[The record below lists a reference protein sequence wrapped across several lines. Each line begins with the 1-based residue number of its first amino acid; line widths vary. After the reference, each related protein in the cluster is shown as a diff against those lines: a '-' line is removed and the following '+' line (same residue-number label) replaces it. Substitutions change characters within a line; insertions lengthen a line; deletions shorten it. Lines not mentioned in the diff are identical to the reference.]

1 MTNHHFWTAQ
11 EKGCF
16 YPCHPTEPTEDWP
29 LIQGQL
35 EILASEG
42 KVEEGPEGFLLPHA
56 RAVDLDPEIS
66 EILELPDY
74 FPYAITLRSHGS
86 LGSPS
91 FRYEV
96 EYLRPDGTPFYG
108 LVVRGSYVELSRET
122 CYRFNRDQYD
132 MLSLVE
138 ESNRESQK
146 IQDRG
151 EVSQYNTLQ
160 LARIKERAEK
170 IHATLDRFMERQK
183 VVTADKLSVRL
194 EKNPDGSFSVLPVL
208 LRRDG
213 DSYTRIEADSLDQ
226 GFRSNPYNT
235 RKIYGPDKTQYV
247 FTPEQAEGIRQMRQ
261 CQRLSPEAARQVAEH
276 PREVFGSEAFD
287 FDLGVYGDRVV
298 SIGEFLAPD
307 LPFSLSSGRNWL
319 PPEGTVEEDG
329 REGSAHKTETLHLEE
344 KDYPELFLLEEK
356 DYPELFLKV
365 SDALDRGEKRIVL
378 GSQEVELTPEFLDY
392 VDQLKAKAAEKQ
404 REQVQG
410 SESTGEKKKDAS
422 LQIQENFLSQEYH
435 SRKAK
440 REKQLNGNRLG
451 SFLGKGLKAGIRPM
465 PHQQV
470 GLEQLAACWESG
482 CHGVLLADD
491 MGLGKTLQAFGF
503 LAALKKAYGSGDMAS
518 VLIVAPVSL
527 LQNWMEEYRKFVA
540 EGVFDGIV
548 PMYGSELKKHWAR
561 NPDGSRCY
569 FRPPDPNLKEVS
581 MLDFQDR
588 ERQIDYRQNHLILT
602 TYETLRELQ
611 LSFGRVAWSVMIL
624 DEAQK
629 IKNPATR
636 TSVAARAMNCDF
648 GLALTGTPV
657 ENSWTDLW
665 TIMDFVEPGKL
676 ESLKDFNS
684 HYQSQLKNIEND
696 GTLLKKLGDQLRKNL
711 DPCFIRRLK
720 EDVNLGLPAKEIL
733 RFKDPMPE
741 EQRKMY
747 GEVVRAARPE
757 NQPEENSMTMLQA
770 IARLRDISLCPF
782 LGREKTKNYPL
793 GDPDLFFGSSARLMR
808 TRKILDEVRA
818 KGEKALIFVES
829 RTLQLLLRTF
839 LEKAYGVQVQP
850 PINGTTQA
858 VARQKM
864 VDQFNGAPG
873 FQVLLLSPEAAGVG
887 LNITGANHVIHLS
900 RCWNPAKED
909 QATDRAYRIGQKKAV
924 TVYLPM
930 AVDTDFPEEASF
942 DLNLD
947 ALLQYK
953 RDLSRSA
960 LYPTEASEENAMAI
974 LKRIEKAA
982 G

>member
-11 EKGCF
+11 EKGYF

-42 KVEEGPEGFLLPHA
+42 KVEEGPEGFLLPHVQ
-56 RAVDLDPEIS
+56 AVDLDPEIS

-132 MLSLVE
+132 LLSLVE

-329 REGSAHKTETLHLEE
+329 REGSARKTETLHLEE

-684 HYQSQLKNIEND
+684 HYQSQLKNVEND

-741 EQRKMY
+741 EQRKRY
-747 GEVVRAARPE
+747 GEVVRAARQE

-770 IARLRDISLCPF
+770 IARLRDISLYPF
-782 LGREKTKNYPL
+782 LGREKAKNYPL

-829 RTLQLLLRTF
+829 RKLQLLLRTF

-858 VARQKM
+858 VARQKI

-947 ALLQYK
+947 DLLQYK

-960 LYPTEASEENAMAI
+960 LYPSEASEENAMAI

>member
-1 MTNHHFWTAQ
+1 METAVGQ
-11 EKGCF
+11 DKA
-16 YPCHPTEPTEDWP
+16 EDDYAS
-29 LIQGQL
+29 
-35 EILASEG
+35 LA
-42 KVEEGPEGFLLPHA
+42 
-56 RAVDLDPEIS
+56 LD
-66 EILELPDY
+66 
-74 FPYAITLRSHGS
+74 
-86 LGSPS
+86 
-91 FRYEV
+91 
-96 EYLRPDGTPFYG
+96 
-108 LVVRGSYVELSRET
+108 
-122 CYRFNRDQYD
+122 
-132 MLSLVE
+132 
-138 ESNRESQK
+138 
-146 IQDRG
+146 
-151 EVSQYNTLQ
+151 
-160 LARIKERAEK
+160 
-170 IHATLDRFMERQK
+170 
-183 VVTADKLSVRL
+183 
-194 EKNPDGSFSVLPVL
+194 
-208 LRRDG
+208 
-213 DSYTRIEADSLDQ
+213 
-226 GFRSNPYNT
+226 
-235 RKIYGPDKTQYV
+235 
-247 FTPEQAEGIRQMRQ
+247 
-261 CQRLSPEAARQVAEH
+261 
-276 PREVFGSEAFD
+276 
-287 FDLGVYGDRVV
+287 
-298 SIGEFLAPD
+298 
-307 LPFSLSSGRNWL
+307 
-319 PPEGTVEEDG
+319 
-329 REGSAHKTETLHLEE
+329 E
-344 KDYPELFLLEEK
+344 KDYPELFVK
-356 DYPELFLKV
+356 I
-365 SDALDRGEKRIVL
+365 SDALDRGEKRIVV
-378 GSQEVELTPEFLDY
+378 GDQEVELTSGFLAY
-392 VDQLKAKAAEKQ
+392 VDQLKAKAGEKQ
-404 REQVQG
+404 EKQNQ
-410 SESTGEKKKDAS
+410 EPEAAGEKKKEAS
-422 LQIQENFLSQEYH
+422 LQIQENFLSQEYR
-435 SRKAK
+435 SRKAA
-440 REKQLNGNRLG
+440 REKRLGSNRLG
-451 SFLGKGLKAGIRPM
+451 DFLGEGLKAGIRPM

-470 GLEQLAACWESG
+470 GMEQLAACWECG

-503 LAALKKAYGSGDMAS
+503 LATLKKAYGNRDMAS
-518 VLIVAPVSL
+518 ELIGAPVSL
-527 LQNWMEEYRKFVA
+527 LQNWMEEYGKFVA
-540 EGVFDGIV
+540 EGLFDGIV

-588 ERQIDYRQNHLILT
+588 EHQIDYSRNHLILT

-611 LSFGRVAWSVMIL
+611 LSFGRVAWSAMIL

-684 HYQSQLKNIEND
+684 HYQHQLQNVENK
-696 GTLLKKLGDQLRKNL
+696 GELLKELGDQLRKNL

-741 EQRKMY
+741 EQRKLY
-747 GEVVRAARPE
+747 GEAQE
-757 NQPEENSMTMLQA
+757 GQGEKSITMLQA
-770 IARLRDISLCPF
+770 IARLRDISLCPN
-782 LGREKTKNYPL
+782 LGDGIGKKYSL
-793 GDPDLFFGSSARLMR
+793 GDPDRFFGSSARLMR
-808 TRKILDEVRA
+808 TRKILDEVRE

-829 RTLQLLLRTF
+829 RKIQLLLRTF
-839 LEKAYGVQVQP
+839 LEQIYKIQVQP

-864 VDQFNGAPG
+864 VDQFNRAPG

-930 AVDTDFPEEASF
+930 AVDTDFPEDASF

-960 LYPTEASEENAMAI
+960 LYPTEASEENAVAM
-974 LKRIEKAA
+974 LKRIEEAA

>member
-1 MTNHHFWTAQ
+1 MTNHRFWTVQ
-11 EKGCF
+11 ENGYF
-16 YPCHPTEPTEDWP
+16 YPCVQAESTGDWP

-42 KVEEGPEGFLLPHA
+42 KVEEKTDGFLLPHGQ
-56 RAVDLDPEIS
+56 AVELDPEIS
-66 EILELPDY
+66 GILELPEC

-91 FRYEV
+91 FRYEL
-96 EYLRPDGTPFYG
+96 EYQRPDGTPFYG
-108 LVVRGSYVELSRET
+108 IRVLGSY
-122 CYRFNRDQYD
+122 RFSRDQYE
-132 MLSLVE
+132 LVNLVE
-138 ESNRESQK
+138 ESNRESQQIK
-146 IQDRG
+146 NRG
-151 EVSQYNTLQ
+151 ELSQYNTLQ
-160 LARIKERAEK
+160 LARIKERAKK

-183 VVTADKLSVRL
+183 IVTADKLSVRL

-208 LRRDG
+208 LRKDG
-213 DSYTRIEADSLDQ
+213 DSYTRMEADSLEQ

-235 RKIYGPDKTQYV
+235 GKIYGPDKTQYV
-247 FTPEQAEGIRQMRQ
+247 FTPEQEEGIRQMRR

-276 PREVFGSEAFD
+276 PREIFGSDAFD

-307 LPFSLSSGRNWL
+307 LPFSLSSGRNGL
-319 PPEGTVEEDG
+319 PPEGPGMKAADN
-329 REGSAHKTETLHLEE
+329 REKSGDHYASLAL
-344 KDYPELFLLEEK
+344 DEK

-365 SDALDRGEKRIVL
+365 SDALDRGEKRIVV
-378 GSQEVELTPEFLDY
+378 GDQEVELTPGFLDY
-392 VDQLKAKAAEKQ
+392 VDQLKAKAGDKQ
-404 REQVQG
+404 ENQNQ
-410 SESTGEKKKDAS
+410 EPEFAGEKKKEAS
-422 LQIQENFLSQEYH
+422 LQIQENFLSQEYR
-435 SRKAK
+435 SRKAA
-440 REKQLNGNRLG
+440 REKRLGSNRLG
-451 SFLGKGLKAGIRPM
+451 DCLGQGLKPGIRPM

-470 GLEQLAACWESG
+470 GMEQLAVCWEHG

-503 LAALKKAYGSGDMAS
+503 LAALKKAYGNSAMAS

-540 EGVFDGIV
+540 EGLFDGIV

-588 ERQIDYRQNHLILT
+588 ENRIDYSRNHLILT

-684 HYQSQLKNIEND
+684 HYQHQLQNVENK
-696 GTLLKKLGDQLRKNL
+696 GELLKELGDQLRKNL

-741 EQRKMY
+741 EQRKLY
-747 GEVVRAARPE
+747 GEVVREARE
-757 NQPEENSMTMLQA
+757 GQGEKSITMLQA
-770 IARLRDISLCPF
+770 IARLRDISLCPS
-782 LGREKTKNYPL
+782 LGAGGNVKKYTL
-793 GDPDLFFGSSARLMR
+793 GDPEHFFGSSARLMR
-808 TRKILDEVRA
+808 TRKILDEVRE

-829 RTLQLLLRTF
+829 RKIQMLLRTF
-839 LEKAYGVQVQP
+839 LEQIYKIQVQP

-864 VDQFNGAPG
+864 VDQFNRAPG

-930 AVDTDFPEEASF
+930 AVDTDFPEDASF

-960 LYPTEASEENAMAI
+960 LYPTEASEENAVAM
-974 LKRIEKAA
+974 LKRIEEAA

>member
-1 MTNHHFWTAQ
+1 MTNYRFWTAQ
-11 EKGCF
+11 ENGYF
-16 YPCHPTEPTEDWP
+16 YPCVQTESTGDWP

-42 KVEEGPEGFLLPHA
+42 KVEEKTDGFLLPHGQ
-56 RAVDLDPEIS
+56 AVELDPEIS
-66 EILELPDY
+66 GILELPEC
-74 FPYAITLRSHGS
+74 FPYGITLRSHGS

-91 FRYEV
+91 FRYDL
-96 EYLRPDGTPFYG
+96 EYRRPDGTPFYG
-108 LVVRGSYVELSRET
+108 IRVLGSYVELSRET
-122 CYRFNRDQYD
+122 CYRFSRDQFE
-132 MLSLVE
+132 LVNLVE
-138 ESNRESQK
+138 ESNRESQQIK
-146 IQDRG
+146 NRG
-151 EVSQYNTLQ
+151 ELSQYNTLQ

-183 VVTADKLSVRL
+183 IVTADKLSVRL

-208 LRRDG
+208 LRKDG
-213 DSYTRIEADSLDQ
+213 DSYTRMEADSLEQ

-235 RKIYGPDKTQYV
+235 GKIYGPDKTQYV
-247 FTPEQAEGIRQMRQ
+247 FTPEQEEGIRQMRR

-276 PREVFGSEAFD
+276 PREIFGSDAFD

-319 PPEGTVEEDG
+319 PPEGAGMKAADN
-329 REGSAHKTETLHLEE
+329 REKSGDHYASLAL
-344 KDYPELFLLEEK
+344 DEK

-365 SDALDRGEKRIVL
+365 SDALDRGETRIVV
-378 GSQEVELTPEFLDY
+378 GDQEVELTPGFLDY
-392 VDQLKAKAAEKQ
+392 VDQLKAKAGEKQ
-404 REQVQG
+404 EKQNQ
-410 SESTGEKKKDAS
+410 EPEAAGEKKKEAS
-422 LQIQENFLSQEYH
+422 FQIQENFLSQEYR
-435 SRKAK
+435 SRKEA
-440 REKQLNGNRLG
+440 REKRLGSNRLG
-451 SFLGKGLKAGIRPM
+451 DYLGQGLKPGIRPM

-470 GLEQLAACWESG
+470 GMEQLAACWEHG

-503 LAALKKAYGSGDMAS
+503 LAALKKAYGNSDMAS

-540 EGVFDGIV
+540 EGLFDGIV

-588 ERQIDYRQNHLILT
+588 EQQIDYSRNHLILT

-684 HYQSQLKNIEND
+684 HYQHQLQNVENK
-696 GTLLKKLGDQLRKNL
+696 GELLKELGDQLRKNL

-741 EQRKMY
+741 EQRKLY
-747 GEVVRAARPE
+747 GEVVREARE
-757 NQPEENSMTMLQA
+757 GQGEKSITMLQA
-770 IARLRDISLCPF
+770 IARLRDISLCPS
-782 LGREKTKNYPL
+782 LGAGGNVKKYTL
-793 GDPDLFFGSSARLMR
+793 GDPEHFFGSSARLMR
-808 TRKILDEVRA
+808 TRKILDEVRE

-829 RTLQLLLRTF
+829 RKIQLLLRTF
-839 LEKAYGVQVQP
+839 MEQIYKIQVQP

-858 VARQKM
+858 MARQKM
-864 VDQFNGAPG
+864 VDQFNRAPG

-930 AVDTDFPEEASF
+930 AVDTDFPEDASF

-960 LYPTEASEENAMAI
+960 LYPTEASEENAVAM
-974 LKRIEKAA
+974 LKRIEEAA

>member
-132 MLSLVE
+132 LLSLVE

-307 LPFSLSSGRNWL
+307 LSFSLSSGRNWL

>member
-1 MTNHHFWTAQ
+1 M
-11 EKGCF
+11 
-16 YPCHPTEPTEDWP
+16 
-29 LIQGQL
+29 
-35 EILASEG
+35 
-42 KVEEGPEGFLLPHA
+42 
-56 RAVDLDPEIS
+56 
-66 EILELPDY
+66 
-74 FPYAITLRSHGS
+74 
-86 LGSPS
+86 
-91 FRYEV
+91 
-96 EYLRPDGTPFYG
+96 
-108 LVVRGSYVELSRET
+108 
-122 CYRFNRDQYD
+122 
-132 MLSLVE
+132 
-138 ESNRESQK
+138 
-146 IQDRG
+146 
-151 EVSQYNTLQ
+151 
-160 LARIKERAEK
+160 
-170 IHATLDRFMERQK
+170 
-183 VVTADKLSVRL
+183 
-194 EKNPDGSFSVLPVL
+194 
-208 LRRDG
+208 
-213 DSYTRIEADSLDQ
+213 
-226 GFRSNPYNT
+226 
-235 RKIYGPDKTQYV
+235 
-247 FTPEQAEGIRQMRQ
+247 
-261 CQRLSPEAARQVAEH
+261 
-276 PREVFGSEAFD
+276 
-287 FDLGVYGDRVV
+287 
-298 SIGEFLAPD
+298 
-307 LPFSLSSGRNWL
+307 
-319 PPEGTVEEDG
+319 
-329 REGSAHKTETLHLEE
+329 
-344 KDYPELFLLEEK
+344 
-356 DYPELFLKV
+356 
-365 SDALDRGEKRIVL
+365 
-378 GSQEVELTPEFLDY
+378 
-392 VDQLKAKAAEKQ
+392 
-404 REQVQG
+404 
-410 SESTGEKKKDAS
+410 
-422 LQIQENFLSQEYH
+422 
-435 SRKAK
+435 
-440 REKQLNGNRLG
+440 
-451 SFLGKGLKAGIRPM
+451 
-465 PHQQV
+465 
-470 GLEQLAACWESG
+470 
-482 CHGVLLADD
+482 
-491 MGLGKTLQAFGF
+491 
-503 LAALKKAYGSGDMAS
+503 
-518 VLIVAPVSL
+518 
-527 LQNWMEEYRKFVA
+527 A
-540 EGVFDGIV
+540 EGVFEGIV

-636 TSVAARAMNCDF
+636 ASVAARAMNCDF

-684 HYQSQLKNIEND
+684 HYQSQLKNMEND

-747 GEVVRAARPE
+747 GEVVRAARQE
-757 NQPEENSMTMLQA
+757 DQPEENSMTMLQA
-770 IARLRDISLCPF
+770 IARLRDISLYPF
-782 LGREKTKNYPL
+782 LGREKAKNYPL

-818 KGEKALIFVES
+818 KGEKALIFLES
-829 RTLQLLLRTF
+829 RKLQLLLRTF
-839 LEKAYGVQVQP
+839 LEKVYGLQVQP

>member
-1 MTNHHFWTAQ
+1 MTNHRFWTAQ
-11 EKGCF
+11 EKGYF
-16 YPCHPTEPTEDWP
+16 YPCVQTESTGDWP

-42 KVEEGPEGFLLPHA
+42 KVEEKTDGFLLPHGQ
-56 RAVDLDPEIS
+56 AVELDTEIL
-66 EILELPDY
+66 EILELPDC
-74 FPYAITLRSHGS
+74 FPYTITLRSHGS

-91 FRYEV
+91 FHYEL
-96 EYLRPDGTPFYG
+96 EYLRLDGTPFYG
-108 LVVRGSYVELSRET
+108 IRVLGSYVELSRET
-122 CYRFNRDQYD
+122 CYRFTKDQYE
-132 MLSLVE
+132 LVNLVE

-146 IQDRG
+146 IQNRG
-151 EVSQYNTLQ
+151 ELSQYNTLQ
-160 LARIKERAEK
+160 LARIKKRAEK

-183 VVTADKLSVRL
+183 IVTADKLSVRL
-194 EKNPDGSFSVLPVL
+194 EKNTDGSFSVLPVL
-208 LRRDG
+208 LRKEG
-213 DSYTRIEADSLDQ
+213 DSYTRMESDSLEQ

-235 RKIYGPDKTQYV
+235 GKIYGPDKTQYV
-247 FTPEQAEGIRQMRQ
+247 FTPEQEEGIRQMRW

-276 PREVFGSEAFD
+276 PREIFGSDAFD

-319 PPEGTVEEDG
+319 PPEGAGMETAVGQDKAEDDYA
-329 REGSAHKTETLHLEE
+329 SLALDE
-344 KDYPELFLLEEK
+344 KDYPELFVK
-356 DYPELFLKV
+356 I
-365 SDALDRGEKRIVL
+365 SDALDRGEKRIVV
-378 GSQEVELTPEFLDY
+378 GDQEVELTSGFLAY
-392 VDQLKAKAAEKQ
+392 VDQLKAKAGEKQ
-404 REQVQG
+404 EKQNQ
-410 SESTGEKKKDAS
+410 EPEAAGEKKKEAS
-422 LQIQENFLSQEYH
+422 LQIQENFLSQEYR
-435 SRKAK
+435 SRKAA
-440 REKQLNGNRLG
+440 REKRLGSNRLG
-451 SFLGKGLKAGIRPM
+451 DFLGEGLKAGIRPM

-470 GLEQLAACWESG
+470 GMEQLAACWECG

-503 LAALKKAYGSGDMAS
+503 LATLKKAYGNRDMAS

-527 LQNWMEEYRKFVA
+527 LQNWMEEYGKFVA
-540 EGVFDGIV
+540 EGLFDGIV

-588 ERQIDYRQNHLILT
+588 EHQIDYSRNHLILT

-611 LSFGRVAWSVMIL
+611 LSFGRVAWSAMIL

-684 HYQSQLKNIEND
+684 HYQHQLQNVENK
-696 GTLLKKLGDQLRKNL
+696 GELLKELGDQLRKNL

-741 EQRKMY
+741 EQRKLY
-747 GEVVRAARPE
+747 GEVVREARE
-757 NQPEENSMTMLQA
+757 GQGEKSITMLQA
-770 IARLRDISLCPF
+770 IARLRDISLCPN
-782 LGREKTKNYPL
+782 LGDGIGKKYSL
-793 GDPDLFFGSSARLMR
+793 GDPDRFFGSSARLMR
-808 TRKILDEVRA
+808 TRKILDEVRE

-829 RTLQLLLRTF
+829 RKIQLLLRTF
-839 LEKAYGVQVQP
+839 LEQIYKIQVQP

-864 VDQFNGAPG
+864 VDQFNRAPG

-930 AVDTDFPEEASF
+930 AVDTDFPEDASF

-960 LYPTEASEENAMAI
+960 LYPTEASEENAVAM
-974 LKRIEKAA
+974 LKRIEEAA

>member
-1 MTNHHFWTAQ
+1 MTNYRFWTAQ
-11 EKGCF
+11 ENGYF
-16 YPCHPTEPTEDWP
+16 YPCVPTESTGDWP

-42 KVEEGPEGFLLPHA
+42 KVEEKTDGFLLPHGQ
-56 RAVDLDPEIS
+56 AVELDPEIS
-66 EILELPDY
+66 EILELPDC

-91 FRYEV
+91 FRYEL
-96 EYLRPDGTPFYG
+96 EYQRSDGTPFYG
-108 LVVRGSYVELSRET
+108 IRVLGSYVELNRET
-122 CYRFNRDQYD
+122 CYRFSRDQYE
-132 MLSLVE
+132 LVNLVE
-138 ESNRESQK
+138 ESNRESQQIK
-146 IQDRG
+146 NRG
-151 EVSQYNTLQ
+151 ELSQYNTLQ
-160 LARIKERAEK
+160 LARIKERAKK

-183 VVTADKLSVRL
+183 IVTADKLSVRL

-208 LRRDG
+208 LRKDG
-213 DSYTRIEADSLDQ
+213 DSYTRMEADSLEQ

-235 RKIYGPDKTQYV
+235 GKIYGPDKTQYV
-247 FTPEQAEGIRQMRQ
+247 FTPEQEEGIRQMRR

-276 PREVFGSEAFD
+276 PREIFGSDAFD

-319 PPEGTVEEDG
+319 PPEGTGMKAADN
-329 REGSAHKTETLHLEE
+329 REKSGDHYASLAL
-344 KDYPELFLLEEK
+344 DEK

-365 SDALDRGEKRIVL
+365 SDALDRGEKRIVV
-378 GSQEVELTPEFLDY
+378 GDQEVELTPGFLDY
-392 VDQLKAKAAEKQ
+392 VDQLKVKAGEKQ
-404 REQVQG
+404 EKQNQ
-410 SESTGEKKKDAS
+410 EPEAAGEKKKEAS
-422 LQIQENFLSQEYH
+422 LQIQENFLSQEYR
-435 SRKAK
+435 SRKAA
-440 REKQLNGNRLG
+440 REKRLGSNRLG
-451 SFLGKGLKAGIRPM
+451 DYLGQGLKPGIRPM

-470 GLEQLAACWESG
+470 GMEQLAACWEHG

-503 LAALKKAYGSGDMAS
+503 LAALKKAYGNSAMAS

-540 EGVFDGIV
+540 EGLFDGIV

-588 ERQIDYRQNHLILT
+588 ENRIDYSRNHLILT

-684 HYQSQLKNIEND
+684 HYQHQLQNVENK
-696 GTLLKKLGDQLRKNL
+696 GELLKELGDQLRKNL

-741 EQRKMY
+741 EQRKLY
-747 GEVVRAARPE
+747 GEVVREARE
-757 NQPEENSMTMLQA
+757 GQGEKSITMLQT
-770 IARLRDISLCPF
+770 IARLRDISLCPS
-782 LGREKTKNYPL
+782 LGAGGNVKKYTL
-793 GDPDLFFGSSARLMR
+793 GDPEHFFGSSARLMR
-808 TRKILDEVRA
+808 TRTILDEVRE

-829 RTLQLLLRTF
+829 RKIQLLLRTF
-839 LEKAYGVQVQP
+839 LEQIYKIQVQP

-864 VDQFNGAPG
+864 VDQFNRAPG

-930 AVDTDFPEEASF
+930 AVDTDFPEDASF

-947 ALLQYK
+947 DLLQYK

-960 LYPTEASEENAMAI
+960 LYPTEASEENAVAM
-974 LKRIEKAA
+974 LKRIEEAA

>member
-11 EKGCF
+11 EKGYF
-16 YPCHPTEPTEDWP
+16 YPCVQAEHTGDWP

-35 EILASEG
+35 EILVSEG
-42 KVEEGPEGFLLPHA
+42 KVEERPEGFLLSHVQ
-56 RAVDLDPEIS
+56 AVDLDPEIS

-74 FPYAITLRSHGS
+74 FPYTITLRSHGS

-108 LVVRGSYVELSRET
+108 IKVVGSFVELSRET

-132 MLSLVE
+132 LLSLVE

-170 IHATLDRFMERQK
+170 IHAILDRFMERQK

-208 LRRDG
+208 LRKEG
-213 DSYTRIEADSLDQ
+213 DSYTRIEADSLDH

-247 FTPEQAEGIRQMRQ
+247 FTPEQAEGIQQMRQ

-276 PREVFGSEAFD
+276 PREVFGSEAFA

-307 LPFSLSSGRNWL
+307 LPFSFSSGRNWL

-329 REGSAHKTETLHLEE
+329 REGSPHKTAAFH
-344 KDYPELFLLEEK
+344 LEEK

-392 VDQLKAKAAEKQ
+392 VVQLKAKAAEKQ
-404 REQVQG
+404 TEQVQELEG
-410 SESTGEKKKDAS
+410 TREKKKDAS

-440 REKQLNGNRLG
+440 REKQLDGNRLG
-451 SFLGKGLKAGIRPM
+451 SFLGKGLKEGIRPM

-470 GLEQLAACWESG
+470 GMEQLAACWESG

-503 LAALKKAYGSGDMAS
+503 LSALKKAYGSGDMAS

-561 NPDGSRCY
+561 NLDGSRCY

-588 ERQIDYRQNHLILT
+588 ERQIDYSQNHLILT

-648 GLALTGTPV
+648 SLALTGTPV

-684 HYQSQLKNIEND
+684 HYQSQLKNMEND
-696 GTLLKKLGDQLRKNL
+696 GTLLKELGDQLRKNL

-747 GEVVRAARPE
+747 GEVVRAARQE
-757 NQPEENSMTMLQA
+757 DQPDENSMTMLQA

-782 LGREKTKNYPL
+782 LGRKKAKNYPL
-793 GDPDLFFGSSARLMR
+793 DDPNLFFGSSARLMR

-829 RTLQLLLRTF
+829 RKLQLLLRTF
-839 LEKAYGVQVQP
+839 LEKVYGLQVPP

-864 VDQFNGAPG
+864 VDQFNRADG

-924 TVYLPM
+924 IVYLPM
-930 AVDTDFPEEASF
+930 AVDTDFPEDASF

-960 LYPTEASEENAMAI
+960 LYPTEASEENAVAM
-974 LKRIEKAA
+974 LKRIEEAA

>member
-1 MTNHHFWTAQ
+1 MTNHRFWTAQ
-11 EKGCF
+11 ENGYF
-16 YPCHPTEPTEDWP
+16 YPCVQTESTGDWP

-35 EILASEG
+35 EILVSEG
-42 KVEEGPEGFLLPHA
+42 KVEEKTDGFLLPHGQ
-56 RAVDLDPEIS
+56 AVELDPEIS
-66 EILELPDY
+66 EILELPDC
-74 FPYAITLRSHGS
+74 FPYGITLRSHGS

-91 FRYEV
+91 FRYDL
-96 EYLRPDGTPFYG
+96 EYQRPDGTPFYG
-108 LVVRGSYVELSRET
+108 IRVLGSYVELSRET
-122 CYRFNRDQYD
+122 CYRFSRDQYE
-132 MLSLVE
+132 LVNLVE
-138 ESNRESQK
+138 ESNRESQQIK
-146 IQDRG
+146 NRG
-151 EVSQYNTLQ
+151 ELSQYNTLQ

-183 VVTADKLSVRL
+183 IVTADKLSVRL

-208 LRRDG
+208 LRKEG
-213 DSYTRIEADSLDQ
+213 DSYTRMEADSLEQ

-235 RKIYGPDKTQYV
+235 GKIYGPDKTQYV
-247 FTPEQAEGIRQMRQ
+247 FTPEQEEGIRQMRR

-276 PREVFGSEAFD
+276 PREIFGSDAFD

-319 PPEGTVEEDG
+319 PPEGAGMEA
-329 REGSAHKTETLHLEE
+329 SAARDKVGDNYTSLAL
-344 KDYPELFLLEEK
+344 DEK

-365 SDALDRGEKRIVL
+365 SDALDRGEKRIVV
-378 GSQEVELTPEFLDY
+378 GDQEVELTPGFLAY
-392 VDQLKAKAAEKQ
+392 VDQLKAKAGEKQ
-404 REQVQG
+404 EKQNQ
-410 SESTGEKKKDAS
+410 EPEAAGEKKKEAS
-422 LQIQENFLSQEYH
+422 LQIQENFLSQEYC
-435 SRKAK
+435 SRKAA
-440 REKQLNGNRLG
+440 REKRLGSNRLG
-451 SFLGKGLKAGIRPM
+451 DYLGQGLKPGIRPM

-470 GLEQLAACWESG
+470 GMEQLAVCWEHG

-491 MGLGKTLQAFGF
+491 TGLGKTLQAFGF
-503 LAALKKAYGSGDMAS
+503 LAALKKAYGNSDMAS

-540 EGVFDGIV
+540 EGLFDGIV

-588 ERQIDYRQNHLILT
+588 ENRIDYSRNHLILT

-684 HYQSQLKNIEND
+684 HYQHQLQNVENK
-696 GTLLKKLGDQLRKNL
+696 GELLKELGDQLRKNL

-733 RFKDPMPE
+733 RFKDSMPE
-741 EQRKMY
+741 EQRKLY
-747 GEVVRAARPE
+747 GEVVREARE
-757 NQPEENSMTMLQA
+757 GQGDKSITMLQA
-770 IARLRDISLCPF
+770 IARLRDISLCPN
-782 LGREKTKNYPL
+782 LGDGIGKKYSL
-793 GDPDLFFGSSARLMR
+793 GDPDRFFGSSARLMR
-808 TRKILDEVRA
+808 TRKILDEVRE

-829 RTLQLLLRTF
+829 RKIQLLLRTF
-839 LEKAYGVQVQP
+839 LEQIYKIQVQP

-864 VDQFNGAPG
+864 VDQFNRAPG

-930 AVDTDFPEEASF
+930 AVDTDFPEDASF

-960 LYPTEASEENAMAI
+960 LYPTEASEENAVAM
-974 LKRIEKAA
+974 LKRIEEAA

>member
-11 EKGCF
+11 EKGYF
-16 YPCHPTEPTEDWP
+16 YPCHQTEPTEDWP

-132 MLSLVE
+132 LVSLVE
-138 ESNRESQK
+138 ESNRESQQVK
-146 IQDRG
+146 NRG
-151 EVSQYNTLQ
+151 ELSQYNTLQ
-160 LARIKERAEK
+160 LARIKERAKK

-329 REGSAHKTETLHLEE
+329 REGSVHKTETLH
-344 KDYPELFLLEEK
+344 LEEK

-684 HYQSQLKNIEND
+684 HYQSQLKNVEND

-782 LGREKTKNYPL
+782 LGREKAKNYPL

-829 RTLQLLLRTF
+829 RKLQLLLRTF

-850 PINGTTQA
+850 SINGTTQA

>member
-11 EKGCF
+11 EKGYF
-16 YPCHPTEPTEDWP
+16 YPCHQTEPTEDWP

-132 MLSLVE
+132 LLSLVE

-319 PPEGTVEEDG
+319 PPEGTVEEDV
-329 REGSAHKTETLHLEE
+329 REGSVHKTETLHLEE

-684 HYQSQLKNIEND
+684 HYQSQLKNVEND

-747 GEVVRAARPE
+747 GEVVRAARQE

-770 IARLRDISLCPF
+770 IARLRDISLYPF
-782 LGREKTKNYPL
+782 LGREKAKNYPL
-793 GDPDLFFGSSARLMR
+793 SNPDLFFGSSARLMR

-829 RTLQLLLRTF
+829 RKLQLLLRTF

-947 ALLQYK
+947 DLLQYK

>member
-1 MTNHHFWTAQ
+1 MTNYHFWTAQ
-11 EKGCF
+11 EKGYF
-16 YPCHPTEPTEDWP
+16 YPCHQTEPTEDWP

-56 RAVDLDPEIS
+56 RAVELDPEIS

-132 MLSLVE
+132 LLSLVE

-356 DYPELFLKV
+356 GYPELFLKV

-422 LQIQENFLSQEYH
+422 LQIQENFLSREYH

-684 HYQSQLKNIEND
+684 HYQSQLKNVEND

-747 GEVVRAARPE
+747 GEVVRAARQE

-770 IARLRDISLCPF
+770 IARLRDISLYPF
-782 LGREKTKNYPL
+782 LGREKAKNYPL
-793 GDPDLFFGSSARLMR
+793 SNPDLFFGSSARLMR

-829 RTLQLLLRTF
+829 RKLQLLLRTF

-947 ALLQYK
+947 DLLQYK

>member
-11 EKGCF
+11 EKGYF
-16 YPCHPTEPTEDWP
+16 YPCHQTEPTEDWP

-96 EYLRPDGTPFYG
+96 EYLRSDGTHFYG

-132 MLSLVE
+132 LLSLVE

-183 VVTADKLSVRL
+183 IVTADKLSVRL

-213 DSYTRIEADSLDQ
+213 DSYTRIKADSLDQ

-319 PPEGTVEEDG
+319 PPEGTVEENG
-329 REGSAHKTETLHLEE
+329 REGSAHKTETLH
-344 KDYPELFLLEEK
+344 LEEK

-684 HYQSQLKNIEND
+684 HYQSQLKNVEND

-720 EDVNLGLPAKEIL
+720 ENVNLGLPAKEIL

-829 RTLQLLLRTF
+829 RKLQLLLRTF

>member
-11 EKGCF
+11 EKGYF

-132 MLSLVE
+132 LLSLVE

-329 REGSAHKTETLHLEE
+329 WEGSAHKTETLR
-344 KDYPELFLLEEK
+344 LEEK

-684 HYQSQLKNIEND
+684 HYQSQLKNMEND

-747 GEVVRAARPE
+747 GEVVRAARQE

-770 IARLRDISLCPF
+770 IARLRDISLYPF

-829 RTLQLLLRTF
+829 RKLQLLLRTF

>member
-1 MTNHHFWTAQ
+1 MTNHYFWTAQ
-11 EKGCF
+11 EKGYF
-16 YPCHPTEPTEDWP
+16 YPCHQTEPTGDWP

-42 KVEEGPEGFLLPHA
+42 KVEEEPEGFLLPHGQ
-56 RAVDLDPEIS
+56 AVDLDPEIS

-74 FPYAITLRSHGS
+74 FPYTITLRSHGS
-86 LGSPS
+86 LGSPA
-91 FRYEV
+91 FRYEE

-108 LVVRGSYVELSRET
+108 IKVVGSFVELSRET

-132 MLSLVE
+132 LLSLVE

-226 GFRSNPYNT
+226 GFRNNPYNT

-276 PREVFGSEAFD
+276 PREVFGSEVFD

-329 REGSAHKTETLHLEE
+329 REGSTYKTETLHLEE
-344 KDYPELFLLEEK
+344 RDYL
-356 DYPELFLKV
+356 ELFLKV

-404 REQVQG
+404 TEQVQG
-410 SESTGEKKKDAS
+410 PESTGEKKKDAS

-440 REKQLNGNRLG
+440 REKQLDGNRLE
-451 SFLGKGLKAGIRPM
+451 SFLGKGLKESIRPM

-470 GLEQLAACWESG
+470 GMEQLAACWESG

-503 LAALKKAYGSGDMAS
+503 LSALKKAYGSGDMAS

-588 ERQIDYRQNHLILT
+588 ERQIDYRHNHLILT

-684 HYQSQLKNIEND
+684 HYQSQLKNMEND
-696 GTLLKKLGDQLRKNL
+696 GTLLKELGDQLRKNL

-747 GEVVRAARPE
+747 GEVVRAAQQE
-757 NQPEENSMTMLQA
+757 NQPGENSMTMLQA

-782 LGREKTKNYPL
+782 LGRKKTKNYPL

-829 RTLQLLLRTF
+829 RKLQLLLRTF

-864 VDQFNGAPG
+864 VDQFNRSEG

-930 AVDTDFPEEASF
+930 AVDTDFPEDASF

-960 LYPTEASEENAMAI
+960 LYPTEASEENAMDI

>member
-11 EKGCF
+11 EKGYF
-16 YPCHPTEPTEDWP
+16 YPCHQTEPTEDWP

-132 MLSLVE
+132 LLSLVE

-329 REGSAHKTETLHLEE
+329 RESSAHKTETLHLEE

-684 HYQSQLKNIEND
+684 HYQSQLKNVEND

-747 GEVVRAARPE
+747 GEVVRAARQE

-782 LGREKTKNYPL
+782 LGREKAKNYPL

-829 RTLQLLLRTF
+829 RKLQLLLRTF
-839 LEKAYGVQVQP
+839 LEKAYGLQVQP

>member
-1 MTNHHFWTAQ
+1 MTNHRFWTAQ
-11 EKGCF
+11 ENGYF
-16 YPCHPTEPTEDWP
+16 YPCVQTESTGDWP

-42 KVEEGPEGFLLPHA
+42 KVEEKTDGFLLPHGQ
-56 RAVDLDPEIS
+56 AVELNPEIS
-66 EILELPDY
+66 EILELPDC
-74 FPYAITLRSHGS
+74 FPYGITLRSHGS

-91 FRYEV
+91 FRYDL
-96 EYLRPDGTPFYG
+96 EYQRPDGTPFYG
-108 LVVRGSYVELSRET
+108 IRVLGSYVELSRET
-122 CYRFNRDQYD
+122 CYRFSRDQYE
-132 MLSLVE
+132 LVNLVE
-138 ESNRESQK
+138 ESNRESQQIK
-146 IQDRG
+146 NRG
-151 EVSQYNTLQ
+151 ELSQYNTLQ

-183 VVTADKLSVRL
+183 IVTADKLSVRL

-208 LRRDG
+208 LRKDG
-213 DSYTRIEADSLDQ
+213 DSYTRMEADSLEQ

-235 RKIYGPDKTQYV
+235 GKIYGPDKTQYV
-247 FTPEQAEGIRQMRQ
+247 FTPEQEEGIRQMRR

-276 PREVFGSEAFD
+276 PREIFGSDAFD

-319 PPEGTVEEDG
+319 PPEGAGMETAVGQDKAED
-329 REGSAHKTETLHLEE
+329 
-344 KDYPELFLLEEK
+344 DYTSLALDEK

-365 SDALDRGEKRIVL
+365 SDALDRGEKRIVV
-378 GSQEVELTPEFLDY
+378 GDQEVELTPGFLAY
-392 VDQLKAKAAEKQ
+392 VDQLKAKVRKKQ
-404 REQVQG
+404 SEQVQEPE
-410 SESTGEKKKDAS
+410 ESGEKKKEAS

-435 SRKAK
+435 SRKAA
-440 REKQLNGNRLG
+440 REKQLGTDHRLED
-451 SFLGKGLKAGIRPM
+451 FLGQGLREGIRPM

-470 GLEQLAACWESG
+470 GMEQLAACWEYG
-482 CHGVLLADD
+482 YHGVLLADD

-503 LAALKKAYGSGDMAS
+503 LAALKKAYGDRDMAS

-527 LQNWMEEYRKFVA
+527 LQNWMEEYEKFVA
-540 EGVFDGIV
+540 EGLFDGIV

-588 ERQIDYRQNHLILT
+588 EHQIDYSRNHLILT

-684 HYQSQLKNIEND
+684 HYQHQLQNVENK
-696 GTLLKKLGDQLRKNL
+696 GELLKELGDQLRKNL

-741 EQRKMY
+741 EQRKLY
-747 GEVVRAARPE
+747 GEVVREARE
-757 NQPEENSMTMLQA
+757 GQGEKSITMLQA
-770 IARLRDISLCPF
+770 IARLRDISLCSS
-782 LGREKTKNYPL
+782 LGAGGNVKKYTL
-793 GDPDLFFGSSARLMR
+793 GDPEHFFGSSARLMR
-808 TRKILDEVRA
+808 TRKILDEVRE

-829 RTLQLLLRTF
+829 RKIQLLLRTF
-839 LEKAYGVQVQP
+839 LEQIYKIQVQP

-864 VDQFNGAPG
+864 VDQFNRAPG

-887 LNITGANHVIHLS
+887 LNIIGANHVIHLS

-930 AVDTDFPEEASF
+930 AVDTDFPEDASF

-960 LYPTEASEENAMAI
+960 LYPTEASEENAVAM
-974 LKRIEKAA
+974 LKRIEEAA

>member
-1 MTNHHFWTAQ
+1 MTNHRFWTAQ
-11 EKGCF
+11 ENGYF
-16 YPCHPTEPTEDWP
+16 YPCVQTESTGDWP

-42 KVEEGPEGFLLPHA
+42 KVEEKTDGFLLPHGQ
-56 RAVDLDPEIS
+56 AVELDTEIL
-66 EILELPDY
+66 EILELPDC
-74 FPYAITLRSHGS
+74 FPYTITLRSHGS

-91 FRYEV
+91 FHYEL
-96 EYLRPDGTPFYG
+96 EYLRLDGTPFYG
-108 LVVRGSYVELSRET
+108 IRVLGSYVELSRET
-122 CYRFNRDQYD
+122 CYRFTKDQYE
-132 MLSLVE
+132 LVNLVE
-138 ESNRESQK
+138 KSNRESQQIK
-146 IQDRG
+146 NKG
-151 EVSQYNTLQ
+151 ELSQYNTLQ

-183 VVTADKLSVRL
+183 IVTADKLSVRL

-208 LRRDG
+208 LRKDG
-213 DSYTRIEADSLDQ
+213 DSYTRMEADSLEQ

-235 RKIYGPDKTQYV
+235 GKIYGPDKTQYV
-247 FTPEQAEGIRQMRQ
+247 FTPEQEEGIRQIRR
-261 CQRLSPEAARQVAEH
+261 CQRLSLEAARQVAEH
-276 PREVFGSEAFD
+276 PREIFGSDAFD

-319 PPEGTVEEDG
+319 PPEGAGMETAVGQDKAEDDYA
-329 REGSAHKTETLHLEE
+329 SLAPDE
-344 KDYPELFLLEEK
+344 KDYPELFVK
-356 DYPELFLKV
+356 I
-365 SDALDRGEKRIVL
+365 SDALDRGEKRIVVRD
-378 GSQEVELTPEFLDY
+378 QEIELTPGFLAY
-392 VDQLKAKAAEKQ
+392 VDQLKAKVGKKQ
-404 REQVQG
+404 SEQVQEPE
-410 SESTGEKKKDAS
+410 ESGEKKKEAS

-435 SRKAK
+435 SRKAA
-440 REKQLNGNRLG
+440 REKQLGTDHRLED
-451 SFLGKGLKAGIRPM
+451 FLGQGLREGIRPM

-470 GLEQLAACWESG
+470 GMEQLAACWEYG

-503 LAALKKAYGSGDMAS
+503 LAALKKAYGNRDMAS

-527 LQNWMEEYRKFVA
+527 LQNWMEEYRKFVE
-540 EGVFDGIV
+540 EGLFDGIV

-561 NPDGSRCY
+561 SPDGSRCY

-588 ERQIDYRQNHLILT
+588 EHQIDYSRNHLILT

-611 LSFGRVAWSVMIL
+611 LSFGRVAWSAMIL

-648 GLALTGTPV
+648 GMALTGTPV

-684 HYQSQLKNIEND
+684 HYQHQLQNVENK
-696 GTLLKKLGDQLRKNL
+696 GELLKELGDQLRKNL

-741 EQRKMY
+741 EQRKLY
-747 GEVVRAARPE
+747 GEVVREARKGQGE
-757 NQPEENSMTMLQA
+757 KSITMLQA
-770 IARLRDISLCPF
+770 IARLRDISLCPS
-782 LGREKTKNYPL
+782 LGAGGNVKKYTL
-793 GDPDLFFGSSARLMR
+793 GDLEHFFGSSARLMR
-808 TRKILDEVRA
+808 TRKILDEVRE

-829 RTLQLLLRTF
+829 RKIQLLLRIF
-839 LEKAYGVQVQP
+839 LEQIYKIQVQP

-864 VDQFNGAPG
+864 VDQFNQAPG

-930 AVDTDFPEEASF
+930 AVDTDFPEDASF

-960 LYPTEASEENAMAI
+960 LYPTEASEENAVTM
-974 LKRIEKAA
+974 LKRIEEAA

>member
-11 EKGCF
+11 EKGYF

-132 MLSLVE
+132 LLSLVE

-307 LPFSLSSGRNWL
+307 LPFSLSSGRNRL

-684 HYQSQLKNIEND
+684 HYQSQLKNVEND

-747 GEVVRAARPE
+747 GEVVRAARQE

-782 LGREKTKNYPL
+782 LGREKAKNYPL
-793 GDPDLFFGSSARLMR
+793 SNPDLFFGSSARLMR

-829 RTLQLLLRTF
+829 RKLQLLLRTF

>member
-1 MTNHHFWTAQ
+1 MTNHHFWIAQ
-11 EKGCF
+11 EKGYF
-16 YPCHPTEPTEDWP
+16 YPCHQTKPTGDWP

-42 KVEEGPEGFLLPHA
+42 KVEEEPEGFLLPHVQ
-56 RAVDLDPEIS
+56 AVDLDPEIS

-74 FPYAITLRSHGS
+74 FPYTITLRSHGS

-122 CYRFNRDQYD
+122 CYQFNRDQYD
-132 MLSLVE
+132 LLSLVE

-151 EVSQYNTLQ
+151 KVSQYNTLQ

-307 LPFSLSSGRNWL
+307 LPFSLSSGRKWL

-329 REGSAHKTETLHLEE
+329 REGSAHKTETFHL
-344 KDYPELFLLEEK
+344 KEK

-365 SDALDRGEKRIVL
+365 SDALDRGEKWIVM

-404 REQVQG
+404 TDQVQG
-410 SESTGEKKKDAS
+410 PENTGEKKKDAS

-440 REKQLNGNRLG
+440 REKQLCGNRLG
-451 SFLGKGLKAGIRPM
+451 SFLGKGLKEGIRPM

-470 GLEQLAACWESG
+470 GMEQLAACWESG

-503 LAALKKAYGSGDMAS
+503 LSALKKAYGSRDMAS

-540 EGVFDGIV
+540 EGVFDSIV

-588 ERQIDYRQNHLILT
+588 ERQIDYSQNHLILT

-684 HYQSQLKNIEND
+684 HYQHQLQNLENK
-696 GTLLKKLGDQLRKNL
+696 GERLKELGDQLRKNL

-741 EQRKMY
+741 EQRKLY
-747 GEVVRAARPE
+747 GEVVREAQAGQGE
-757 NQPEENSMTMLQA
+757 KSITMLQA
-770 IARLRDISLCPF
+770 IARLRDISLCPS
-782 LGREKTKNYPL
+782 LGAGNGKRYSL
-793 GDPDLFFGSSARLMR
+793 GDPDCFFGSSARLMR
-808 TRKILDEVRA
+808 TRTILDGVRT

-829 RTLQLLLRTF
+829 RKIQLLLRTF
-839 LEKAYGVQVQP
+839 LEQVYGIQVQP

-864 VDQFNGAPG
+864 VNQFNQASG

-960 LYPTEASEENAMAI
+960 LYPTEASEENALAM

-982 G
+982 E

>member
-1 MTNHHFWTAQ
+1 MTNHRFWTAQ
-11 EKGCF
+11 ENGYF
-16 YPCHPTEPTEDWP
+16 YPCVQTESTGDWP

-42 KVEEGPEGFLLPHA
+42 KVEEKTDGFLLPHGQ
-56 RAVDLDPEIS
+56 AVELNPEIS
-66 EILELPDY
+66 EILELPDC
-74 FPYAITLRSHGS
+74 FPYGITLRSHGS

-91 FRYEV
+91 FRYDL
-96 EYLRPDGTPFYG
+96 EYQRPDGTPFYG
-108 LVVRGSYVELSRET
+108 IRVLGSYVELSRET
-122 CYRFNRDQYD
+122 CYRFSRDQYE
-132 MLSLVE
+132 LVNLVE
-138 ESNRESQK
+138 ESNRESQQIK
-146 IQDRG
+146 NRG
-151 EVSQYNTLQ
+151 ELSQYNTLQ

-183 VVTADKLSVRL
+183 IVTADKLSVRL

-208 LRRDG
+208 LRKDG
-213 DSYTRIEADSLDQ
+213 DSYTRMEADSLEQ

-235 RKIYGPDKTQYV
+235 GKIYGPDKTQYV
-247 FTPEQAEGIRQMRQ
+247 FTPEQEEGIRQMRR

-276 PREVFGSEAFD
+276 PREIFGSDAFD

-319 PPEGTVEEDG
+319 PPEGAGMETAVGQDKAED
-329 REGSAHKTETLHLEE
+329 
-344 KDYPELFLLEEK
+344 DYTSLALDEK

-365 SDALDRGEKRIVL
+365 SDALDRGEKRIVV
-378 GSQEVELTPEFLDY
+378 GDQEVELTPGFLAY
-392 VDQLKAKAAEKQ
+392 VDQLKAKVRKKQ
-404 REQVQG
+404 SEQVQEPE
-410 SESTGEKKKDAS
+410 ESGEKKKETS

-435 SRKAK
+435 SRKAA
-440 REKQLNGNRLG
+440 REKQLGTDHRLED
-451 SFLGKGLKAGIRPM
+451 FLGQGLREGIRPM

-470 GLEQLAACWESG
+470 GMEQLAACWEYG
-482 CHGVLLADD
+482 YHGVLLADD

-503 LAALKKAYGSGDMAS
+503 LAALKKAYGDRDMAS

-527 LQNWMEEYRKFVA
+527 LQNWMEEYEKFVA
-540 EGVFDGIV
+540 EGLFDGIV

-588 ERQIDYRQNHLILT
+588 EHQIDYSRNHLILT

-684 HYQSQLKNIEND
+684 HYQHQLQNVENK
-696 GTLLKKLGDQLRKNL
+696 GELLKELGDQLRKNL

-741 EQRKMY
+741 EQRKLY
-747 GEVVRAARPE
+747 GEVVREARE
-757 NQPEENSMTMLQA
+757 GQGEKSITMLQA
-770 IARLRDISLCPF
+770 IARLRDISLCSS
-782 LGREKTKNYPL
+782 LGAGGNVKKYTL
-793 GDPDLFFGSSARLMR
+793 GDPEHFFGSSARLMR
-808 TRKILDEVRA
+808 TRKILDEVRE

-829 RTLQLLLRTF
+829 RKIQLLLRTF
-839 LEKAYGVQVQP
+839 LEQIYKIQVQP

-864 VDQFNGAPG
+864 VDQFNRAPG

-887 LNITGANHVIHLS
+887 LNIIGANHVIHLS

-930 AVDTDFPEEASF
+930 AVDTDFPEDASF

-960 LYPTEASEENAMAI
+960 LYPTEASEENAVAM
-974 LKRIEKAA
+974 LKRIEEAA